1 MVKAGGGRQRS
12 QERFVLRS
20 SMTLAGRRL
29 LLPLLLLVA
38 FGALFHK
45 ISVKTETEQRQD
57 EALRRILQQHGGDI
71 RAVLSQDLEW
81 FRAYLGRLQ
90 RAVGAQRQQHHED
103 TAEDYVDHAGTERRT
118 LRTTMAGEPA
128 AVGGAHSGGTG
139 GSVPPEHQSG
149 ALNSLDMP
157 RKKGKH
163 GVMEREHC
171 HRFLQPRHLAAV

>member
-1 MVKAGGGRQRS
+1 MRGHGGPELQLPPPAVTGDPLLQRS

-20 SMTLAGRRL
+20 TMNRAGRRW

-57 EALRRILQQHGGDI
+57 EALRKILRQHGGDI

-90 RAVGAQRQQHHED
+90 RAVGVQRQQHHED

-118 LRTTMAGEPA
+118 LRTTTAGEA
-128 AVGGAHSGGTG
+128 AAARGA
-139 GSVPPEHQSG
+139 
-149 ALNSLDMP
+149 
-157 RKKGKH
+157 
-163 GVMEREHC
+163 
-171 HRFLQPRHLAAV
+171 